1 MALLLLLKYPP
12 SYHFQSETD
21 FDAIE
26 RDKSLLIRYV
36 VEDELIT
43 RVTELTRDDRP
54 VCLYK
59 PNLEIKRF
67 FETLRSEH
75 LLQERLRRILE
86 EHNMNKRIDLT
97 LELKKFLDDRYVMFL
112 EESWNMKLC
121 EFDLDNYLK
130 TKTQRVITKLKCV

>member
-26 RDKSLLIRYV
+26 RDKSLLIRHV

-67 FETLRSEH
+67 FETLRSERTTH
-75 LLQERLRRILE
+75 ERVSRILE
-86 EHNMNKRIDLT
+86 ERNLNKRMDQIFR
-97 LELKKFLDDRYVMFL
+97 LKAFLDDRYATFL
-112 EESWNMKLC
+112 EESWGIPLSA
-121 EFDLDNYLK
+121 FDLDDYMQ
-130 TKTQRVITKLKCV
+130 TKARSVIAKIKCK